1 MIGVPER
8 HSAHRDVTSAFSEG
22 WIGGGSFLGSV
33 LSGTLLGLLL
43 DRWLGTDPWF
53 VVVGIVVGSY
63 SGFMRVWH
71 YSKRMLPDEGDGT
84 VDDR

>member
-8 HSAHRDVTSAFSEG
+8 HNAHRDVTSAFSQG

-33 LSGTLLGLLL
+33 LSGTLLGVLL

-53 VVVGIVVGSY
+53 VVTGIVLGSY

-71 YSKRMLPDEGDGT
+71 YSKRMLPDRGDVT